1 MNHYHRETKW
11 CVFLP
16 CSGNVSWVVP
26 QNCLA
31 EIITFTADTEQPP
44 EQIVWRGQEIPVL
57 DLGAKGD
64 AAWREER
71 AGTGLI
77 AVLLGLEG
85 GGCDYWGVALR
96 GEGLGMS
103 DLAGVEVTDV
113 VAQDEADTGA
123 RFQLDGYTYA
133 VPDLMEMQRQAA
145 IASQSL

>member
-1 MNHYHRETKW
+1 MNHNDRERKW

-16 CSGNVSWVVP
+16 CSGKVSWVVP

-31 EIITFTADTEQPP
+31 EIITATADTEQPP

-71 AGTGLI
+71 TGTGLI

-113 VAQDEADTGA
+113 VSEDEDELGA
-123 RFQLDGYTYA
+123 LFQLNGDTYA
-133 VPDLMEMQRQAA
+133 IPDLVEIQRQAA
-145 IASQSL
+145 IASREA